1 MVEDVHTNYWLKH
14 IDSEDTFIDLSKQMI
29 DMLHEPYFD
38 RKETHFRHA
47 HAEAI
52 EQMDLSYLAANLGSI
67 AFYDSIVVFDK
78 KKRQLPKSELR

>member
-1 MVEDVHTNYWLKH
+1 VHTNYWLKH

-38 RKETHFRHA
+38 RKEANFRPEHP
-47 HAEAI
+47 EALKSL
-52 EQMDLSYLAANLGSI
+52 DLSYLAANIASI

-78 KKRQLPKSELR
+78 KKRVLPKSDLR

>member
-14 IDSEDTFIDLSKQMI
+14 VDSPETFIEVSKQMI

-47 HAEAI
+47 HDEALNEAEV
-52 EQMDLSYLAANLGSI
+52 SYLCANLDGIS
-67 AFYDSIVVFDK
+67 FHDSIVVFDK
-78 KKRQLPKSELR
+78 KQRTLPKSELR